1 MSLTRK
7 PSIQERGFL
16 EFLINKSSTA
26 IESSWQDGLLV
37 ESMNDG
43 GMGSLLLFPKGIIKK
58 NRLFGK
64 CVSEY
69 QFTDKDG
76 VEVIASLN
84 VDKNEELFELD
95 VWKTDYSPLICFP
108 EKL

>member
-1 MSLTRK
+1 
-7 PSIQERGFL
+7 
-16 EFLINKSSTA
+16 
-26 IESSWQDGLLV
+26 
-37 ESMNDG
+37 MNDG